1 MRSKRRRNSEEDYF
15 GLTQIVAKTKKTFS
29 TQTARPKASRNARC
43 SRSTAR
49 AAHGRETAPSGTMV
63 GHARIH
69 PRRTSSTA
77 GKAFIF
83 AQATPV
89 AESTALHLDQTQR
102 NPEEATKMIPPNPN
116 AQLRKCA
123 PPAKPTCARTAQCPY
138 FETGRVSNGADW
150 SIQLAIYV
158 NLMFWA

>member
-1 MRSKRRRNSEEDYF
+1 MRSKRRGNSEEDYF
-15 GLTQIVAKTKKTFS
+15 GLTQIVAKTKKHFQRRQRAPKPRETRVAAGPRP
-29 TQTARPKASRNARC
+29 ARR
-43 SRSTAR
+43 
-49 AAHGRETAPSGTMV
+49 HGRETAPSGTMV
-63 GHARIH
+63 GQTRMH

-123 PPAKPTCARTAQCPY
+123 PPAKPTCARTAQCPC

-150 SIQLAIYV
+150 STQHAIYV

>member
-1 MRSKRRRNSEEDYF
+1 MRRIILGLLKLSPRPKNQFQRRQRAPKPRE
-15 GLTQIVAKTKKTFS
+15 TRVAAAPRPARRTVAKLP
-29 TQTARPKASRNARC
+29 RRVR
-43 SRSTAR
+43 
-49 AAHGRETAPSGTMV
+49 

-123 PPAKPTCARTAQCPY
+123 PPAKPTCARTAQCPC

-150 SIQLAIYV
+150 STQHAIYV